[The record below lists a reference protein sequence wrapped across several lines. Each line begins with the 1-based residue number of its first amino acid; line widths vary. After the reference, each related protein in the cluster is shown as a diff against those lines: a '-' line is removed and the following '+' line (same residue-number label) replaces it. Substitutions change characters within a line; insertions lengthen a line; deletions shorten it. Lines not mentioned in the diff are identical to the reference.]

1 MKPQITVGTLAL
13 VIVSGALVMAQQPKS
28 ESAPIY
34 HVTVVERTIKA
45 VNYQYRNGPTFIDFR
60 GTVLLPKGKGEAMVE
75 SRQGRTEIDTHLEH
89 LTQPQQFGREYL
101 TYVLWAISPEGRPHN
116 LGEIVPGGS
125 DKASLRVTTDL
136 QAFAMIIT
144 AEPYSAVRQPS
155 DVVVMENQVRPDTAG
170 STESVNAKYELLPR
184 GQYTWHVSDSLS
196 AEVANAPKVSAKEYD
211 ALLELYQAEN
221 AVGIAGAAH
230 AEKYAPGT
238 YERALQLLKE
248 AQQYH
253 ASKAEYRLVVEDARE
268 AAQTAEDARLIA
280 VQRQQTDDLSSAKA
294 ELSKAQ
300 ADAASAQQAAQ
311 EAQARADAEIQKAR
325 DEVQAAQAQAAA
337 AQAQAQAAQ
346 QAAVTAS
353 VRTEP
358 QFPASSVAPS
368 PRDNSA
374 AQATAMRVSVLEE
387 LNRALSARDTPRGLV
402 ATIPD
407 SGFSGDALRV
417 TATEEVSRVA
427 AIVARHPGLSVR
439 VEGYTDSGA
448 ALSQRRAD
456 AVRAALVSHGL
467 PAGSVS
473 AAGLG
478 DSHPLA
484 SKETPQGREENSRV
498 EIVISG
504 NAIGTVPF
512 WDRSYSLTSGT
523 R

>member
-1 MKPQITVGTLAL
+1 MKPGTFAL
-13 VIVSGALVMAQQPKS
+13 VVVSSSLLVGQSAPPRN

-45 VNYQYRNGPTFIDFR
+45 VNYQYRNGPTLIDFR
-60 GTVLLPKGKGEAMVE
+60 GTVLLPKGKGEAVVE
-75 SRQGRTEIDTHLEH
+75 SRQGRTEIETHLEH
-89 LTQPQQFGREYL
+89 LATPQQFGREYL

-116 LGEIVPGGS
+116 LGEIVPGTS
-125 DKASLRVTTDL
+125 EKASVRVTTDL
-136 QAFAMIIT
+136 QAFAMIVT

-155 DVVVMENQVRPDTAG
+155 DVVVLENQVRPDTAG

-184 GQYTWHVSDSLS
+184 GQYTWHVSDSLA
-196 AEVANAPKVSAKEYD
+196 AEVANAPKVSAREYD

-253 ASKAEYRLVVEDARE
+253 ASKAEHRLVVEDARE

-280 VQRQQTDDLSSAKA
+280 VQRQQQEDLSTARA
-294 ELSKAQ
+294 DLSKAQ
-300 ADAASAQQAAQ
+300 ADAAGAQQAAQ
-311 EAQARADAEIQKAR
+311 EAQARAEAEIQKAR
-325 DEVQAAQAQAAA
+325 DQVQAAQAQAAA
-337 AQAQAQAAQ
+337 AQAQADAAQHQAQAALATRTQ
-346 QAAVTAS
+346 NETPVATSTQRQMDAAG
-353 VRTEP
+353 
-358 QFPASSVAPS
+358 
-368 PRDNSA
+368 
-374 AQATAMRVSVLEE
+374 AQTSRVRVSILED
-387 LNRALSARDTPRGLV
+387 LNRALPARDTPRGLV

-407 SGFSGDALRV
+407 TGFSGDALRV
-417 TATEEVSRVA
+417 TASEEVSRVA

-448 ALSQRRAD
+448 GLSQRRAE
-456 AVRAALVSHGL
+456 AVRSALVSHGL
-467 PAGSVS
+467 PAASVT

-478 DSHPLA
+478 DSRPLA

-504 NAIGTVPF
+504 SQIGTVPF
-512 WDRSYSLTSGT
+512 WDRTYGLSSGS

>member
-1 MKPQITVGTLAL
+1 MKLRKSVGTFAL
-13 VIVSGALVMAQQPKS
+13 VIVSGSLVLAQQPKN

-60 GTVLLPKGKGEAMVE
+60 GTVLLSKGKGEASVE
-75 SRQGRTEIDTHLEH
+75 SRQGRTEIEAHLEH
-89 LTQPQQFGREYL
+89 LTPPQQFGREYL

-116 LGEIVPGGS
+116 LGEIVPGNS
-125 DKASLRVTTDL
+125 EKASLRVTTDL

-230 AEKYAPGT
+230 AERYAPGT

-280 VQRQQTDDLSSAKA
+280 VQRQQQDDLNAA
-294 ELSKAQ
+294 RTDLSKAQ

-311 EAQARADAEIQKAR
+311 EAQARADAEVQKAR

-346 QAAVTAS
+346 QQAQAALTAS

-358 QFPASSVAPS
+358 QASVQS
-368 PRDNSA
+368 PRDNGA
-374 AQATAMRVSVLEE
+374 AQASAMRVSVLED
-387 LNRALSARDTPRGLV
+387 LNRALPARDTPRGLV

-417 TATEEVSRVA
+417 GATEEVSRVA

-467 PAGSVS
+467 STGSVS

-478 DSHPLA
+478 DSRPLA
-484 SKETPQGREENSRV
+484 SKDTPQGREENSRV

>member
-1 MKPQITVGTLAL
+1 MKLPKLFGTFGL
-13 VIVSGALVMAQQPKS
+13 VIVSGSVAMAQQPKS

-75 SRQGRTEIDTHLEH
+75 SRQGRTEVETHLEH
-89 LTQPQQFGREYL
+89 LTPPQQFGREYL

-116 LGEIVPGGS
+116 LGEIVPSSS

-184 GQYTWHVSDSLS
+184 GQYTWRVSDSLS

-280 VQRQQTDDLSSAKA
+280 VQRQQQDDLSAA
-294 ELSKAQ
+294 RADLSKAQ

-311 EAQARADAEIQKAR
+311 EAQARADAEVQKAR

-346 QAAVTAS
+346 QQAQAALTAS
-353 VRTEP
+353 ARTEP
-358 QFPASSVAPS
+358 QVSQL
-368 PRDNSA
+368 PRDNTA
-374 AQATAMRVSVLEE
+374 AQASSTRISILED
-387 LNRALSARDTPRGLV
+387 LNRALPARDTPRGLV
-402 ATIPD
+402 ATIAD

-417 TATEEVSRVA
+417 GATEEVSRVA
-427 AIVARHPGLSVR
+427 AIVARHPGLSIR

-448 ALSQRRAD
+448 GLSQRRAD
-456 AVRAALVSHGL
+456 AVRAALIGHGL
-467 PAGSVS
+467 PSGSVS

-478 DSHPLA
+478 DSRPLA

-504 NAIGTVPF
+504 NPIGTMPF